1 MHRSLEGTKAES
13 SRKMLSR
20 SRTGRETFVL
30 KEEDLERPKR
40 LIAEEKTG

>member
-13 SRKMLSR
+13 SRKMSL

-30 KEEDLERPKR
+30 KEEDLEQLKR
-40 LIAEEKTG
+40 FIAEKKN